1 MTPTTFTVD
10 HLDLLIIIGQHALLS
25 LMFMA
30 AFAAHYLPSAVAP
43 FTLDVLLAGSPEE
56 VRQAFTEAV
65 HQVVGGL
72 HYLTLVLVALYGLLF
87 LVLLPDYPQVLLLKG
102 SSSPQY
108 HSSSKSPSSP
118 SSPSKSFIA
127 Y

>member
-1 MTPTTFTVD
+1 MTPTTITVD

-30 AFAAHYLPSAVAP
+30 AFAAYYLPSAVAP

-65 HQVVGGL
+65 HQVVSGL

-87 LVLLPDYPQVLLLKG
+87 LVLLPDYPQVVLVKG
-102 SSSPQY
+102 SSSHFNQY
-108 HSSSKSPSSP
+108 HSSSSSSP
-118 SSPSKSFIA
+118 SSPLKSFIL
-127 Y
+127 